1 MGERE
6 LPPGFFP
13 IISASPASPTTSA
26 TKKKKK
32 GGQKGWR
39 GREGEKKEQ
48 REGGREGGEREGGKK
63 RRRKEFS
70 QRGCLRDLQS
80 GCPQKP
86 SQKQRQLVVSKLT
99 RDLGFQKQWYFR
111 FGSTSTYLAKLR
123 MGKMGIEINMVFK
136 VFSVEP

>member
-1 MGERE
+1 ME
-6 LPPGFFP
+6 
-13 IISASPASPTTSA
+13 
-26 TKKKKK
+26 
-32 GGQKGWR
+32 
-39 GREGEKKEQ
+39 
-48 REGGREGGEREGGKK
+48 REGGREGMRKGMREGEKK

-136 VFSVEP
+136 VFFVEP